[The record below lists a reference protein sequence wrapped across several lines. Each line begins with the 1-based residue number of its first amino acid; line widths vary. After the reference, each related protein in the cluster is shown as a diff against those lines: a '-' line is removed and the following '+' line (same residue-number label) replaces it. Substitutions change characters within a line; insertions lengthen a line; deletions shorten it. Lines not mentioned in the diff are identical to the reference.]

1 MTPRAAAPLSLAVDT
16 ATSAALP
23 PYARPVLAL
32 TDGERLRVVR
42 GNAQRVGSNPFMY
55 ERGRHE

>member
-23 PYARPVLAL
+23 PSAHPVLAL
-32 TDGERLRVVR
+32 TDGERLR
-42 GNAQRVGSNPFMY
+42 GIAQHGGPHLFVY
-55 ERGRHE
+55 ERGHHE

>member
-1 MTPRAAAPLSLAVDT
+1 MTPRAATSLSLAVDT
-16 ATSAALP
+16 VTSAAP
-23 PYARPVLAL
+23 PPSARPVLAL

-42 GNAQRVGSNPFMY
+42 GIAQHGELHLFVY